1 MLCNL
6 FDATQRVAEMDG
18 VGITLWKSK
27 LTHYRIA
34 MCGRAMKAN
43 AVRWR
48 VDCLVNQP
56 VAWAERRKTP
66 LMTNSASSS
75 SRYYLTTPIYY
86 VNARPHLG
94 HAYSTIVCD
103 AIARRKRALGI
114 ETWFLTG
121 TDEHGQKIERS
132 AEKAGRTPEEFA
144 TAISGEFSGLWKRLG
159 LTNDDFIRT
168 TEERHK
174 RGTQRLFAELRDKGF
189 IYKGSYTGQ
198 YCVSDELYVDGPPG
212 TVCPDCGR
220 VTETVSEENY
230 FFKLSAFERK
240 LLEFYEAN
248 PGFMGPESTRREVV
262 SFVRGGLRDL
272 SVSRTS
278 FSWGIP
284 VPGDEKHVI
293 YVWLDALANY
303 ITALGYGS
311 DDPAERARF
320 EKFWPADL
328 HLIGKEI
335 SRFHCVYW
343 PAFLMAAGIPLPRS
357 VQANGWLLF
366 DQGKMSKS
374 RGNIVRAETVQ
385 EVLGADALRYFLLR
399 EIPFGQ
405 DGSFSFEA
413 LVQRYNSDLANG
425 YGNLVSRVVNMV
437 HKYFGGTVPNAGA
450 ETAAEAALRES
461 AVRAIAAFGPAF
473 DELNFSDALKALWVL
488 VAETDGY
495 LTAKAPWKRP
505 VDRPEAEHVALQ
517 ARVLATAAE
526 AIRIITALV
535 YPILPESAAKVWR
548 QLGQGEIQEA
558 VKQGFL
564 LELSWGGLQAGT
576 RFGEPAP
583 LFPRAEKDAVERM
596 QAIEEQNSLSV
607 IEAASTC
614 GAASSGFAAK
624 TASSELSAPAAE
636 SAEKGAIMSE
646 ISETQNSWDNSPVD
660 SVGVEAEDEALAYET
675 VSKAAELPAAP
686 QVPAQLAPPQVAAP
700 QVVAEPQYISIDDV
714 IKVDLRVA
722 QILVAERIPK
732 ADKLLRLE
740 VDLGYEK
747 RQILAGIAQYYEPE
761 KLVGRKIII
770 VANLAP
776 RKMRGLES
784 NGMLLAASLEGGAP
798 VLAGFLE
805 DVPLGARLK

>member
-1 MLCNL
+1 MEN
-6 FDATQRVAEMDG
+6 DA
-18 VGITLWKSK
+18 
-27 LTHYRIA
+27 
-34 MCGRAMKAN
+34 AN
-43 AVRWR
+43 APTYRAVTST
-48 VDCLVNQP
+48 LS
-56 VAWAERRKTP
+56 
-66 LMTNSASSS
+66 MTEKNGNPK
-75 SRYYLTTPIYY
+75 RYYLTTPIYY

-103 AIARRKRALGI
+103 AIARRKRALGVD
-114 ETWFLTG
+114 TWFLTG

-132 AEKAGRTPEEFA
+132 AELAGCKPSEFA
-144 TAISGEFSGLWKRLG
+144 TAISAEFRGLWDKLG
-159 LTNDDFIRT
+159 LSYDDFIRT

-174 RGTQRLFAELRDKGF
+174 RGVQKLFATLRDKGF

-198 YCVSDELYVDGPPG
+198 YCVSDEAYVDGPPG
-212 TVCPDCGR
+212 TPCPDCGR
-220 VTETVSEENY
+220 MTETVSEENY

-248 PGFMGPESTRREVV
+248 PDFMGPESTRREVI
-262 SFVRGGLRDL
+262 SFVRGGLKDL

-284 VPGDEKHVI
+284 VPGDEKHVV

-311 DDPAERARF
+311 DDPKDQARF
-320 EKFWPADL
+320 AKFWPADM

-343 PAFLMAAGIPLPRS
+343 PAFLMAAGIATPRS
-357 VQANGWLLF
+357 VKANGWLLF

-374 RGNIVRAETVQ
+374 KGNIVRAETVM

-405 DGSFSFEA
+405 DGSFSFDA
-413 LVQRYNSDLANG
+413 LVQRYNGDLANG

-437 HKYFGGTVPNAGA
+437 HKYFGGVMPEAGA
-450 ETAAEAALRES
+450 ETDAEKALRES
-461 AVRAIAAFGPAF
+461 AARAIAAFGPEF
-473 DELNFSDALKALWVL
+473 DAMNFSESLKSLWLL

-495 LTAKAPWKRP
+495 LTANAPWKKP
-505 VDRPEAEHVALQ
+505 AERSDEDHVLLQ

-526 AIRIITALV
+526 AIRVITALV
-535 YPILPESAAKVWR
+535 YPILPESAAKVWS
-548 QLGQGEIQEA
+548 QLGQGDISEA
-558 VKQGFL
+558 AKEFFL
-564 LELSWGGLQAGT
+564 TNLAWGGLKAGT
-576 RFGEPAP
+576 KFGEPAP

-596 QAIEEQNSLSV
+596 QNIEDQNNKSV
-607 IEAASTC
+607 IEAAGDKSEAPVAATASPSVAPTAPSVKSDADAKDALTPTTVVPADNAQPVATAKVHQVPPALESARLSATPAPAPT
-614 GAASSGFAAK
+614 GAPLTPAASS
-624 TASSELSAPAAE
+624 TAGNPDLS
-636 SAEKGAIMSE
+636 
-646 ISETQNSWDNSPVD
+646 QH
-660 SVGVEAEDEALAYET
+660 
-675 VSKAAELPAAP
+675 
-686 QVPAQLAPPQVAAP
+686 
-700 QVVAEPQYISIDDV
+700 ISIDDFV
-714 IKVDLRVA
+714 KVDLRVA
-722 QILVAERIPK
+722 QILVAERVPK

-761 KLVGRKIII
+761 KLIGRKIVI

-784 NGMLLAASLEGGAP
+784 NGMLLAASLEGGSP

-805 DVPLGARLK
+805 DIPLGARLK